1 MRKGAS
7 DRARK
12 LSKTLWT
19 EVDIL
24 TDMPYL
30 LTPKMAVYLGVL
42 ELLFSY
48 WKRVKQGCQAACM
61 RAYDAGRTSVRTS
74 TLVCAQCWGRSY
86 EQAF

>member
-42 ELLFSY
+42 ELFS
-48 WKRVKQGCQAACM
+48 VIGNA
-61 RAYDAGRTSVRTS
+61 
-74 TLVCAQCWGRSY
+74 
-86 EQAF
+86 